1 MISALMLQDEKLI
14 AKLFVTG
21 TAYFILFSIGL
32 NLNININ
39 AKEIAFNITN
49 TNTHT
54 SSADT
59 KAELFFDKSKE
70 IEAWRNDV
78 IRRYPKST
86 ILTLKDGIKHI
97 RLMKYINGRPVRIN
111 VIEVNTRVNEKIFV
125 KPVMAADVLNRRSS
139 IKSMAQ
145 RGNAIAAIN
154 GSYFKPQ
161 TGVPLG
167 TMMVDGQMLTGP
179 IYDRVALG
187 IKGNKF
193 LMARLSFNG
202 KLISKKHE
210 LKLDNINQPR
220 MLSTYV
226 ITYNKKWGKIAPLP
240 PKYGAEIA
248 IEGGQVVNFGEHSLP
263 IPDNGYVIVGPKA
276 KLEPFIY
283 DKNIKLEINTGND
296 DWADIEHIISG
307 GPYLVKENKVYVD
320 ITEEKLRSVGGRN
333 PRTAIGYT
341 QDGKFIMVT
350 VDGREEASIGM
361 TLTELAYF
369 MKSIGCYN
377 AMNLD
382 GGGSSVMYF
391 NGFTVNRPSV
401 KGGIPL
407 SNALVIYEEQYPE
420 EYAKV
425 DVTGS

>member
-1 MISALMLQDEKLI
+1 I
-14 AKLFVTG
+14 AM
-21 TAYFILFSIGL
+21 
-32 NLNININ
+32 
-39 AKEIAFNITN
+39 NITN
-49 TNTHT
+49 TNTHNG
-54 SSADT
+54 SANT
-59 KAELFFDKSKE
+59 MAELFFDRTAEKE
-70 IEAWRNDV
+70 NWRRDV
-78 IRRYPKST
+78 INRYPKST

-97 RLMKYINGRPVRIN
+97 RMTKYINGRPIRIN
-111 VIEVNTRVNEKIFV
+111 VVEVNPKINEKISV

-145 RGNAIAAIN
+145 KGNAIAAIN

-179 IYDRVALG
+179 VYNRVALG
-187 IKGNKF
+187 IKGNEF

-202 KLISKKHE
+202 KLIAKHNE

-226 ITYNKKWGKIAPLP
+226 ITYNKKWGKVAPPP

-248 IEGGQVVNFGEHSLP
+248 IENGKVINFGEHALP
-263 IPDNGYVIVGPKA
+263 IPENGYVIVGPKV
-276 KLEPFIY
+276 KLEPFVYEKNLRLEIKAG
-283 DKNIKLEINTGND
+283 DKN
-296 DWADIEHIISG
+296 WADVEHIISG

-320 ITEEKLRSVGGRN
+320 ITEEKLKSVGGRN

-341 QDGKFIMVT
+341 SDGKFIMVT
-350 VDGREEASIGM
+350 VDGREETSVGM

-420 EYAKV
+420 EYAKA
-425 DVTGS
+425 DITGS